1 MVSITENVPKLP
13 YFTVKES
20 RSTKMAQHLPKSWQT
35 EVWISAVQQT
45 FCEDRNVFRFNQH
58 GKQLPHEAI
67 EHLKW

>member
-1 MVSITENVPKLP
+1 
-13 YFTVKES
+13 
-20 RSTKMAQHLPKSWQT
+20 MAQHLPKSWQT